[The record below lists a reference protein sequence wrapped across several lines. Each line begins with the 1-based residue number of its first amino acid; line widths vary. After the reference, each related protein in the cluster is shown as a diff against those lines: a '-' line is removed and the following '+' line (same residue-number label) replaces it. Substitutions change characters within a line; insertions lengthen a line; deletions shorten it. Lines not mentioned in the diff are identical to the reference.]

1 MPRVGEKGRY
11 YFQGIKGARL
21 IRTINDQRGEEC
33 REDVRITYRVNESKG
48 WYILREKRVI

>member
-1 MPRVGEKGRY
+1 MGVSGKKIFQRTRAKHLPRVGEKGRY

-33 REDVRITYRVNESKG
+33 REDVIIT
-48 WYILREKRVI
+48 